1 MARPAIVFN
10 DTQLKEI
17 MRFKPT
23 LKDTA
28 AFFECS
34 EDTIEKYISAKWG
47 LRFAEFREQNMVH
60 TRFMLI
66 RTAIQKAERGDN
78 VMLIFCLKNLCNWR
92 DKLPD
97 EQFDEDKFKAMSTQ
111 DLIVFVKDKLQL
123 EGSK

>member
-1 MARPAIVFN
+1 
-10 DTQLKEI
+10 
-17 MRFKPT
+17 
-23 LKDTA
+23 
-28 AFFECS
+28 
-34 EDTIEKYISAKWG
+34 
-47 LRFAEFREQNMVH
+47 MVH

-66 RTAIQKAERGDN
+66 RTAIQKAEKGDN
-78 VMLIFCLKNLCNWR
+78 VMLIFCIKNLCNWR